1 VFPSG
6 VVYPAAALNVHR
18 EEIVPLILAAGSSK
32 HLAFPKPLAKFGGK
46 TALQLAIENCE
57 GLSQGIVMLG
67 CDARKVR
74 RAVPGGVRAIFNRR
88 WREGQMSSIRCALG
102 HVPLGRA
109 FMIYPVDHALLRK
122 RTVQMLVA
130 AFYKRRAGVEIAM
143 PRHNQ
148 RLGHPIIVAATL
160 RDEFF
165 SAETAR
171 QIVYR
176 DPGRNLVVQVRTS
189 TIYEDFD
196 TPQSYRRCLRR
207 FLRSH

>member
-6 VVYPAAALNVHR
+6 VVYPAAALNVHH
-18 EEIVPLILAAGSSK
+18 EEIVPIILAAGSSK
-32 HLAFPKPLAKFGGK
+32 HLAFPKPVAKFGGK
-46 TALQLAIENCE
+46 TALQLAVENCE
-57 GLSQGIVMLG
+57 GLSQGIVVLG
-67 CDARKVR
+67 CDARRVR
-74 RAVPGGVRAIFNRR
+74 SSVPSGVRVIFNRR
-88 WREGQMSSIRCALG
+88 WRDGQMSSIRCALG
-102 HVPLGRA
+102 HVPLGCA

-130 AFYKRRAGVEIAM
+130 AFCKRRGGVEIVM

-160 RDEFF
+160 SDEFF

-176 DPGRNLVVQVRTS
+176 YPGRNLVVQVRTS

-207 FLRSH
+207 FLRGH

>member
-6 VVYPAAALNVHR
+6 VVYPAAALNVHC
-18 EEIVPLILAAGSSK
+18 EEIVPIILAAGSSN

-46 TALQLAIENCE
+46 TALQLAVENCE
-57 GLSQGIVMLG
+57 GLSQGIVVLG

-74 RAVPGGVRAIFNRR
+74 PAVPSGVRVILNRR
-88 WREGQMSSIRCALG
+88 WREGQMSSLRCALD
-102 HVPLGRA
+102 HVPPGCA

-122 RTVQMLVA
+122 RTVKMLVT
-130 AFYKRRAGVEIAM
+130 AFYKRYVGIEIVM

-148 RLGHPIIVAATL
+148 RLGHPIIVAAAL

-176 DPGRNLVVQVRTS
+176 DPGRNLVVQMRTS

-207 FLRSH
+207 FLPGH

>member
-6 VVYPAAALNVHR
+6 VVYPAAALNVHH
-18 EEIVPLILAAGSSK
+18 EEIVPIILAAGSSK
-32 HLAFPKPLAKFGGK
+32 HLAFPKPVAKFGGK
-46 TALQLAIENCE
+46 TALQLAVENCE
-57 GLSQGIVMLG
+57 GLSQGIVVLG
-67 CDARKVR
+67 CDARRVR
-74 RAVPGGVRAIFNRR
+74 SAVPSGVRVIFNRR

-102 HVPLGRA
+102 HVPLGCA

-130 AFYKRRAGVEIAM
+130 AFYKRHAGVEIVM

-207 FLRSH
+207 FLRGH